1 MKRSL
6 SILAAFLGL
15 TAAATPSFG
24 AKLDVLYTFAGYFPQ
39 KDGQG
44 PAAGVV
50 ADAQGNLYGT
60 TFEGGAN
67 NDGTVFKLTPDGT
80 ETVLYSFAGAKDGR
94 NPASALVMDEDGN
107 LFGTTGNGGG
117 NGCTRSG
124 CGTIFKIAPGGTETI
139 LYSFKGTGDGAH
151 PSSLLMDGAGNLF
164 GVTNQGGA
172 GCAGNGCGVVFELT
186 SAGKLKTL
194 YTFSGGDDGSNPD
207 ARLIADASGNLYGTA
222 FAGGAFGQGVVFQ
235 LSPAGVE
242 SVLYAFAGGTD
253 GSRPFSGLLMGKK
266 GALFGTTDAGGGS
279 GCGGSG
285 CGVVYRLDSD
295 GTETILHAFDGDD
308 GQGPTA
314 DLISDARGNLYG
326 SAEMGGTNNDGLLF
340 RLTPKGKFSVLHE
353 FCSAPECSDGR
364 LPEIVGGMIADGQ
377 GRLYG
382 TAFAGG
388 NDNAAGI
395 VFRIKE

>member
-80 ETVLYSFAGAKDGR
+80 ETVLYSFAGTKDGR
-94 NPASALVMDEDGN
+94 NPAGALVMDEDGN

-124 CGTIFKIAPGGTETI
+124 CGTIFKIAPGGTETV

-172 GCAGNGCGVVFELT
+172 GCAGNGCGVVFEFT

-222 FAGGAFGQGVVFQ
+222 SAGGAFGQGVVFQ